1 MFEPKIKVPASL
13 YDKLEKTAARQGY
26 ASVQEL
32 ALHVLE
38 NVAKTDD
45 EELSEEEV
53 RKRLKG
59 LGYLG

>member
-1 MFEPKIKVPASL
+1 MFEPKIRVPAGL
-13 YDKLEKTAARQGY
+13 YDRLEKAAAQQGY

-32 ALHVLE
+32 VLHVLE
-38 NVAKTDD
+38 NVAKIAD
-45 EELSEEEV
+45 EDLSEEEV